1 MMAALG
7 GSVFRAA
14 CVQLTS
20 GAEMAANIAAASR
33 LIRQAHGDGA
43 DLVATP
49 EMTSLMEP
57 RAGALLDKVHR
68 EDLDPALAAFRA
80 LAESL
85 HLWLLIGSLPIAVE
99 DGMVANRCFLIDA
112 AGAIVARY
120 DKIHMFDV
128 DVPDGQTYRESKSYR
143 PGEHAVVAP
152 TPWGKLGLS
161 ICYDV
166 RFPHLYRAL
175 AQAGAQVLSVPAAFT
190 QYTGEAHW
198 HVLLRARAIE
208 CGAFVIAPAQ
218 TGRHDSGRH
227 TFGHSLIV
235 DPWGRMLADGGTAPG
250 VAMAE
255 IDLAQV
261 EAARR
266 KIPSLQHD
274 RPFVGP

>member
-1 MMAALG
+1 MAQAS
-7 GSVFRAA
+7 GSVFRVA
-14 CVQLTS
+14 CVQMTS
-20 GAEMAANIAAASR
+20 SREMDSNIRTASA
-33 LIRQAHGDGA
+33 LIREAHDAGA

-49 EMTSLMEP
+49 EMTSLIEP
-57 RAGALLDKVHR
+57 RARPLLDKVYR
-68 EDLDPALAAFRA
+68 EPEDPALAAFRA

-85 HLWLLIGSLPIAVE
+85 KLWLLIGSLPIAVE
-99 DGMVANRCFLIDA
+99 DGMVANRSFLIDA
-112 AGAIVARY
+112 SGAIVARY

-128 DVPDGQTYRESKSYR
+128 DLPDGQTYLESKSYR
-143 PGEHAVVAP
+143 PGSRAVVAP
-152 TPWGKLGLS
+152 TPWGKLGLTV
-161 ICYDV
+161 CYDV

-175 AQAGAQVLSVPAAFT
+175 AQAGASMLSVPAAFT

-235 DPWGRMLADGGTAPG
+235 DPWGRVLADGGTAPG
-250 VAMAE
+250 VVLAT

-261 EAARR
+261 EATRR
-266 KIPSLQHD
+266 KVPSLRHD
-274 RPFVGP
+274 RPFTGP